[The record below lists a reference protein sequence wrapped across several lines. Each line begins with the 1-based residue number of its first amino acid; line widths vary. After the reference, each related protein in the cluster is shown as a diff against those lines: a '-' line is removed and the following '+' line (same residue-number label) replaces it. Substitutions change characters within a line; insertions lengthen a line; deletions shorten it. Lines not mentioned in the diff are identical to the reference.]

1 MELGVD
7 IVEVARFDEELCAKT
22 SFLRK
27 VFTPEEIKYC
37 RNKSNP
43 APCYAARFA
52 AKEAVIKAL
61 SPFSVTPALH
71 EIEVKKAP
79 SGAPFIVL
87 HLPSA
92 SRFTIKISISYE
104 RFAAVAVAL
113 VEENVCEPNGSGT
126 V

>member
-1 MELGVD
+1 MELGID
-7 IVEVARFDEELCAKT
+7 IVEVARFDEALCKNT

-27 VFTPEEIKYC
+27 VFTPEEIAYC
-37 RNKSNP
+37 RSKSNP
-43 APCYAARFA
+43 PPCFAARFA

-61 SPFSVTPALH
+61 SPYSVTPALH

-92 SRFTIKISISYE
+92 GRFTIKISISHE
-104 RFAAVAVAL
+104 RSAAVAVAL
-113 VEENVCEPNGSGT
+113 VETS
-126 V
+126 